1 MERTFLFYQK
11 LHIQGHSSIRLL
23 HFHLKFLVLIEEIFS
38 PPTLALSLNC
48 ETAKCAVEFQVWL
61 PLQQDLVVSILPRR
75 LMGPNSMLE
84 CLLLPPEAR

>member
-48 ETAKCAVEFQVWL
+48 ETAKCAVEFQLWFPPQRV
-61 PLQQDLVVSILPRR
+61 LVVSVLPRH
-75 LMGPNSMLE
+75 LAEPDSMLE
-84 CLLLPPEAR
+84 FLLSPPKEQ